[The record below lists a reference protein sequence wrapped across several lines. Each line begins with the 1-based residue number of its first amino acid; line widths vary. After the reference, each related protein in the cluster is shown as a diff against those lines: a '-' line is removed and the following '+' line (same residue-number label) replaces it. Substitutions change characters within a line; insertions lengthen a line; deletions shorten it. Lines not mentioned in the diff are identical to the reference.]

1 MGQFNPDLNDVG
13 TEDKLPLAVME
24 AYVNALM
31 IFPLTRT
38 QTLQRAAAKSI
49 YGELKYEIS
58 S

>member
-31 IFPLTRT
+31 IFPLTR
-38 QTLQRAAAKSI
+38 LQRAAAKSI